1 MDKSKEPNQH
11 TPDAIQLSL
20 FDDLGNPQFSVDNDP
35 IAPVPEKRPT
45 QPKQASKFDEGLRK
59 RSHRKKLKVTL
70 PDGTIICGTTATDTY
85 LETLRTVEPDRLATV
100 GLEIGHQN
108 IFSRELYPK
117 YDGWMKPLR
126 DGWYVNMQSDTQQK
140 YLQLKIINNK
150 LQLGLKVE
158 MADDFVES
166 KRQPRAKFKRN
177 VGGLSVIFPDGMVIK
192 DSDSQST
199 FIKAARRVG
208 LDLIQRKGIQYQG
221 KPLVASTRLSNH
233 HISVADKWLLVPNNT
248 KDKAK
253 CLISMS
259 AIMRLG
265 LKVAVEKKA

>member
-1 MDKSKEPNQH
+1 MDKSKKPNRH
-11 TPDAIQLSL
+11 TPDATQLSL
-20 FDDLGNPQFSVDNDP
+20 FDDLGNAQFSADNDP
-35 IAPVPEKRPT
+35 KAPAPERRPG
-45 QPKQASKFDEGLRK
+45 QPKQTNTFDESLRK
-59 RSHRKKLKVTL
+59 RTHRKKLKVTL

-85 LETLRTVEPDRLATV
+85 LETLRAVEPERLEDV

-108 IFSRELYPK
+108 IFSRELLPK

-126 DGWYVNMQSDTQQK
+126 DGWYVNTQSDTRQK

-150 LQLGLKVE
+150 LQLGLTIE

-166 KRQPRAKFKRN
+166 KRQPKAKFTKN
-177 VGGLSVIFPDGMVIK
+177 MGGLSVTFPDGMVIK

-199 FIKAARRVG
+199 FIKTARRVG

-233 HISVADKWLLVPNNT
+233 HFSVAGKWLLVPNNT
-248 KDKAK
+248 NDKAK

-265 LKVAVEKKA
+265 LKVAIAKKA

>member
-1 MDKSKEPNQH
+1 MKSSS
-11 TPDAIQLSL
+11 TPIQLNL
-20 FDDLGNPQFSVDNDP
+20 FDDLGNPLFSANTNPYVS
-35 IAPVPEKRPT
+35 EKKPT
-45 QPKQASKFDEGLRK
+45 QPKQANTFDESLRK
-59 RSHRKKLKVTL
+59 RSHRKKLKVSFAN
-70 PDGTIICGTTATDTY
+70 GSVICCTTATATY
-85 LETLRTVEPDRLATV
+85 LETLRTVEPERLAAV

-117 YDGWMKPLR
+117 YDGWMKPLH

-140 YLQLKIINNK
+140 YLQLKIINDK
-150 LQLGLKVE
+150 LQLGLTIE

-166 KRQPRAKFKRN
+166 KRQPEAKFRRN

-199 FIKAARRVG
+199 FIKSARHIG
-208 LDLIQRKGIQYQG
+208 LELIRRKGIQYQG
-221 KPLVASTRLSNH
+221 KTLVATTRISNH
-233 HISVADKWLLVPNNT
+233 HISVADKWLLVPSNT

-265 LKVAVEKKA
+265 LKVTVAKKAE